1 MSLRSV
7 LFSIFFSLSA
17 FLTFAKKADDSALRP
32 LDSLAFLALE
42 SNSPDMLEKANA
54 LLEKTL
60 QYDPS
65 FYRVNAYTLLGI
77 IYKNRGF
84 YVTSLDYYLKSYN
97 VAVILKDEGRISACL
112 NNMGAVYKL
121 QGNYDQAIDFF
132 NRSLDIEKKLKNPL
146 QTSIRYFNLG
156 DCYKELDSLDLALN
170 FFNNSLIIEKK
181 YNNSEGIA
189 YAKIGIADVYERY
202 GNFIDSK
209 RIILEL
215 ENKVASNLPDL
226 KILYH
231 LIKAK
236 IFMKESNSLAAENEL
251 NFAQSTS
258 ENNKIR
264 THLLEI
270 FELQI
275 DILENRSDWKA
286 AASKYKDYLKLNE
299 ELNSL
304 SIKNQLDDL
313 AYQNELNKKELEI
326 KLVQEERDL
335 AKKNERLEK
344 DLRNFEQRLVIF
356 IAGVLLI
363 IVAIVVFTITKY
375 AKNAGN

>member
-1 MSLRSV
+1 MSLRSL
-7 LFSIFFSLSA
+7 LFSIFFSLTA
-17 FLTFAKKADDSALRP
+17 FLTFAKKADDGVLRP
-32 LDSLAFLALE
+32 LDSLAFQALE

-54 LLEKTL
+54 FLEKAL

-97 VAVILKDEGRISACL
+97 EAVILKDDGRKSACL
-112 NNMGAVYKL
+112 NNIGAVYQL
-121 QGNYDQAIDFF
+121 QGKFDQAIEYF
-132 NRSLDIEKKLKNPL
+132 NRSLQIEKKLSNPL

-181 YNNSEGIA
+181 FNNAEGIA

-202 GNFIDSK
+202 GNVIDAK
-209 RIILEL
+209 RIIVEL
-215 ENKVASNLPDL
+215 ENKLSANLPDL

-236 IFMKESNSLAAENEL
+236 IFLQEGNSQAAENEL
-251 NFAQSTS
+251 KLAQSTS

-275 DILENRSDWKA
+275 SILENRSDWKA
-286 AASKYKDYLKLNE
+286 VASKYKEYVKLNE

-313 AYQNELNKKELEI
+313 AYQNELKRKELEI